1 MNQIED
7 CIVFL
12 LGKAQQN
19 AYQAAKKKLKP
30 FEITPVQFAVL
41 HVLWQRDGQLSSELG
56 ERIQL
61 DSATMTG
68 LLDRMEKRNLVQ
80 RRPSDDDRRK
90 SHIFLTEKGRELQ
103 FVPADLMVEANGELL
118 SDFSEEEVQLL
129 KRMLTK
135 IGLRSLEKQEE
146 I

>member
-1 MNQIED
+1 MEQIED

-19 AYQAAKKKLKP
+19 AYQVAKKKLQP
-30 FEITPVQFAVL
+30 FDITPVQYAVL
-41 HVLWQRDGQLSSELG
+41 RLLWQRDGQLSSELG

-68 LLDRMEKRNLVQ
+68 LLDRMVQ
-80 RRPSDDDRRK
+80 RSLIQRRSSKYDRRK

-103 FVPADLMVEANGELL
+103 FAPTDSMVEANEEILDAF
-118 SDFSEEEVQLL
+118 SDEEVQLL
-129 KRMLTK
+129 KRMLMK
-135 IGLRSLEKQEE
+135 IGLRS
-146 I
+146 